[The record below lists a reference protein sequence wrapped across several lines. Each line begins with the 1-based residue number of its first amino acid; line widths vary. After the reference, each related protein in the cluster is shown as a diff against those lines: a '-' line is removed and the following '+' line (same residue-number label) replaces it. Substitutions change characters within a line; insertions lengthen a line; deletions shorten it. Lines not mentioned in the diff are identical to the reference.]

1 MNRSKLGDYARYFEK
16 ACNQSQNVRVGLASV
31 VKPGR
36 VNEHDCTSPKVERG
50 RYLNLV
56 GARLEAVPN
65 DERSA
70 AGKIDELGKDQYCA
84 NDGLP

>member
-1 MNRSKLGDYARYFEK
+1 MGDYARYFEK
-16 ACNQSQNVRVGLASV
+16 AGDQSQNVRISLASV
-31 VKPGR
+31 VEPGR
-36 VNEHDCTSPKVERG
+36 VDERNGTPPKVERG